1 MQNGLATAVLC
12 PVSVRSGGLKS
23 DFYFQR
29 ITAKIWYYALHMDMK
44 DLSMKFYV
52 D

>member
-12 PVSVRSGGLKS
+12 PVRSDYSKN
-23 DFYFQR
+23 DFYFQE
-29 ITAKIWYYALHMDMK
+29 ITTKIWYYALHMDIK

-52 D
+52 N